1 MLDKKNYQVGLEV
14 EHFRVLTSGQISE
27 LPHPDVLRTPHFNT
41 DALISQLE
49 IISGV
54 ETSADAAVAR
64 LEALYDQAQ
73 QALSVQEQ
81 LWPYTMP
88 PAISEDRHE
97 LHYSAETPERLAYYQ
112 MLEQKF
118 GLTGALP
125 MGAHMNISFDGFS
138 GEDYARVARALL
150 AYRWLFTYF
159 SGASPFANEGY
170 WDQEIPLPVD
180 PIRSLRGS
188 WQFGYGFA
196 SHMTSD
202 FSSVQ
207 AYAQHV
213 QALIDNGTVI
223 KESAYR
229 EVVRLRHREGLA
241 GLQRGEVH
249 YLELRLFDLDPD
261 TPAGISDWLV
271 KFVLL
276 FALYAVAHDIDYDW
290 QTAVNQHNEVALENP
305 LLPTVYQGE
314 AEQLLAEM
322 SQYFSDLGDEL
333 ILNQARQLL
342 QHPELTPAARIMASQ
357 PDLTRVG

>member
-1 MLDKKNYQVGLEV
+1 MLDKINYQVGLEV

-41 DALISQLE
+41 DALASQLE
-49 IISGV
+49 IISDV
-54 ETSADAAVAR
+54 QTSADAALAS
-64 LEALYDQAQ
+64 LEALYQKAQ
-73 QALSVQEQ
+73 QALSIHEQ

-112 MLEQKF
+112 RLEQKF

-125 MGAHMNISFDGFS
+125 MGAHMNISFDHFS
-138 GEDYARVARALL
+138 GDDYARVARGLL
-150 AYRWLFTYF
+150 AYRWLLTYL
-159 SGASPFANEGY
+159 SGASPIAHEGY
-170 WDQEIPLPVD
+170 WDQEIPLPAE

-202 FSSVQ
+202 FRSVT

-213 QALIDNGTVI
+213 QSLIDNGTVI

-229 EVVRLRHREGLA
+229 EVVRLRHRDGLA
-241 GLQRGEVH
+241 GLKRGGVH

-261 TPAGISDWLV
+261 TPAGIADWLV

-276 FALYAVAHDIDYDW
+276 LALYVADHEIGYDW

-305 LLPTVYQGE
+305 LLPTAYQAE
-314 AEQLLAEM
+314 AEQLLNDM
-322 SQYFSDLGDEL
+322 SQYFADLGDE
-333 ILNQARQLL
+333 IIINQARQLL
-342 QHPELTPAARIMASQ
+342 QHPERTPAARIIASQ